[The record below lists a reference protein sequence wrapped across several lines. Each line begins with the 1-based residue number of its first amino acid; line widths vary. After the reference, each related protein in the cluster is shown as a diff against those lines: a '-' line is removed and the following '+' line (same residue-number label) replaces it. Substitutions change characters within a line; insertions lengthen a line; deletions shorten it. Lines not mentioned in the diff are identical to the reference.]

1 MPCRKA
7 IRRTIESK
15 RKGSPGGL
23 FVQTQEQQRPRVI
36 EEMNRE
42 SRKSRAYG
50 VSPLPTLRD
59 GVRVPPEKDVLMALY
74 GEICSSWHV
83 LIDLRFK
90 LLGFVPSVS
99 VALIASLLSNQGPSQ
114 GLSRITKTGIAVLG
128 LIATLALLLYDLR
141 NSELHDDLISRA
153 RKIEDEL
160 GVDTG
165 QFRGRLKSSNWF
177 VKHDRATALIY
188 GAALSAW
195 AFSILVIWMK
205 I

>member
-1 MPCRKA
+1 
-7 IRRTIESK
+7 
-15 RKGSPGGL
+15 
-23 FVQTQEQQRPRVI
+23 
-36 EEMNRE
+36 MNRE

-50 VSPLPTLRD
+50 VSPLPTLRK
-59 GVRVPPEKDVLMALY
+59 GFKVPPEKDVLIALY

-99 VALIASLLSNQGPSQ
+99 VVLIAGLLSNQGPSQ
-114 GLSRITKTGIAVLG
+114 GLSRTTKTGIAVLG

-141 NSELHDDLISRA
+141 NSELHDDLISRG

-160 GVDTG
+160 GIDTG
-165 QFRGRLKSSNWF
+165 QFRGRLKSSSWF

-188 GAALSAW
+188 GAALAAW
-195 AFSILVIWMK
+195 AFSILVIWLK
-205 I
+205 L